1 MSEAQGPASNSRLR
15 YAVDETPSE
24 GLTIGL
30 SLQVV
35 TLVLTGIILIPI
47 IVLNA
52 RATPKAWSGRC
63 SRR

>member
-1 MSEAQGPASNSRLR
+1 MSASDASTSNSRLR

-35 TLVLTGIILIPI
+35 T
-47 IVLNA
+47 
-52 RATPKAWSGRC
+52 S
-63 SRR
+63 